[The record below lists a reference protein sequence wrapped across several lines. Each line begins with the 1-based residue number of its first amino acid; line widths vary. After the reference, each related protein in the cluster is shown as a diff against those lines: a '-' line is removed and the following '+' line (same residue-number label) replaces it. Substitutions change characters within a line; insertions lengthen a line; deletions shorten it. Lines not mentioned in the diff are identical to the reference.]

1 MNLQKSFFERIQEE
15 RHTEDEN
22 FAQELARFLHVSET
36 SAYRRINGS
45 TPLTF
50 NELQRVAKYYEV
62 TLDEHFELD
71 GDRLDPEV
79 NFSWKYGKD
88 ADQAYL
94 GFLRWLLGDLEQTD
108 PETSRVIFHA
118 REFPVFFN
126 FIYPEIG
133 EFKSFFW
140 QKTFIRIER
149 YKAKKFSCKK
159 LSRESTKLGKR
170 IFSRYAELAS
180 MELWNDE
187 VLTSILKQIQYAH
200 EADFL
205 VSKSDTI
212 LLLRRLKQMVL
223 HIREMAAEGKKFLPG
238 DLKTGGGSFELY
250 HNDVILGDNSIILE
264 DRGQRRMYISQ
275 NIIQGLITSDLHFV
289 DHSFMMKTNLFKNS
303 LLLSNY
309 AEKERM
315 KFFGKLLN
323 KIDQVADQLG
333 IKVASS

>member
-1 MNLQKSFFERIQEE
+1 MNLQKSFFDRIQEE
-15 RHTEDEN
+15 RHAEDEN

-71 GDRLDPEV
+71 GERLNPEV
-79 NFSWKYGKD
+79 SFSWKYGKD
-88 ADQAYL
+88 SDQAYL
-94 GFLRWLLGDLEQTD
+94 DFLRWLLGDLEQTD
-108 PETSRVIFHA
+108 PEDSRVIFHA
-118 REFPVFFN
+118 KDFPVFFN
-126 FIYPEIG
+126 FVYPEIG

-149 YKAKKFSCKK
+149 YKSRKFSCKK
-159 LSRESTKLGKR
+159 LSRDSVKLGKR

-180 MELWNDE
+180 LELWNDD

-200 EADFL
+200 EAQFL
-205 VSKSDTI
+205 TSKQDTI
-212 LLLRRLKQMVL
+212 TLLNRLKQLVF
-223 HIREMAAEGKKFLPG
+223 HIQDMAEEGKKFFPG
-238 DLKTGGGSFELY
+238 NPKVGGGNFELY

-264 DRGQRRMYISQ
+264 NQGQKRMYISQ

-289 DHSFMMKTNLFKNS
+289 DHSYMMKTNLFKHS
-303 LLLSNY
+303 MLLSQS
-309 AEKERM
+309 AEKERG
-315 KFFGKLLN
+315 KFFGNL
-323 KIDQVADQLG
+323 IHRIEQVADRLELNLG
-333 IKVASS
+333 